1 MKYLEQLFKNMCK
14 ETHSKT
20 SEKQNEVLKVC
31 SSNPQED
38 RKEKTEKRKT
48 KKYDGRLKS

>member
-1 MKYLEQLFKNMCK
+1 MQRDTLKNII
-14 ETHSKT
+14 
-20 SEKQNEVLKVC
+20 EKQNEVLKVC